1 MVYIIS
7 LAIVYAIA
15 HWPVWLQFIF
25 SVIFTVAISLFNSNC
40 NEKHHQKKVWRKLVK
55 RLSKDRTN
63 KKSAKQNGQRK
74 NCHSFFDYPYWHL
87 RILKPSTHTLGVVHI
102 G

>member
-55 RLSKDRTN
+55 RLSKDKTN
-63 KKSAKQNGQRK
+63 KKKR
-74 NCHSFFDYPYWHL
+74 
-87 RILKPSTHTLGVVHI
+87 
-102 G
+102 